1 MNTIIKYIKS
11 YQSWLQFPE
20 FNIGD
25 LIEIFIIAFAIY
37 QIIIWIKKSRA
48 WILLKGLVVL
58 LGVCA
63 VAVVCR
69 MNVILWIFEKCIGVG
84 FTALVIVFQPELRK
98 ALEQLGRNR
107 FFKSIVL
114 FDDQKSKNRRFWR
127 YRFLSCCIG

>member
-69 MNVILWIFEKCIGVG
+69 MNVILWIFEKCIGNFGVVG
-84 FTALVIVFQPELRK
+84 YNGEVK
-98 ALEQLGRNR
+98 A
-107 FFKSIVL
+107 I
-114 FDDQKSKNRRFWR
+114 SK
-127 YRFLSCCIG
+127 GG